1 MVCTTDRG
9 LLFRDRKESAHLFLF
24 DASYVAE
31 RVSGIPFDFP
41 LATLRWIYSTDSI
54 PLLSLAGRTGKLR
67 PVDATTSQHSA
78 DRRSIQSFIEPLVA
92 LSNVQTTLL
101 GSFENNG
108 HRYSLPRFTFRGP
121 NSGDPIRIGVFA
133 AIHGDEPAGA
143 LATAEFLKQVAT
155 DPEITENF
163 LLQIYPL
170 CNPTGFEDNT
180 RHSRRGKDL
189 NREFWK
195 ASAEPEIEILEHEL
209 RTQRFSGIIQLHA
222 DDTSDGIYG
231 FVRGHT
237 LTENLLRPA
246 LLEAGKIL
254 PRNVNATI
262 DGFAARD
269 GMIYHSYEGIL
280 AAPAQIEPVPFEI
293 IFETPH
299 LAPMDLQVK
308 ALVVAVR
315 TILREYRQLIS
326 FAADL

>member
-1 MVCTTDRG
+1 MHR
-9 LLFRDRKESAHLFLF
+9 ESLGAF
-24 DASYVAE
+24 AS
-31 RVSGIPFDFP
+31 G
-41 LATLRWIYSTDSI
+41 T
-54 PLLSLAGRTGKLR
+54 
-67 PVDATTSQHSA
+67 
-78 DRRSIQSFIEPLVA
+78 
-92 LSNVQTTLL
+92 
-101 GSFENNG
+101 EN
-108 HRYSLPRFTFRGP
+108 HSLPRFTFRGP
-121 NSGDPIRIGVFA
+121 NSSDPIRIGIFA
-133 AIHGDEPAGA
+133 AIHGDEPATA
-143 LATAEFLKQVAT
+143 LSAVQFLTDIAREPEFA
-155 DPEITENF
+155 ENF
-163 LLQIYPL
+163 LLQVYPL

-195 ASAEPEIEILEHEL
+195 SSVEPEVEILEHEL
-209 RTQRFSGIIQLHA
+209 RTQHFNGIIQLHA

-269 GMIYHSYEGIL
+269 GIIYQSYEGIL
-280 AAPAQIEPVPFEI
+280 AAPMQSEPPFEI

-299 LAPMDLQVK
+299 HAPMDLQVQ

-315 TILREYRQLIS
+315 TILGEYRRLIS
-326 FAADL
+326 FAANI